1 MIKIRSLGG
10 SGEDSRNCFLLET
23 SNHTFLLDCGV
34 RREIADISRVYPSL
48 TPEIALKLDAVLLSH
63 AHEDHTAA
71 LPYLYELGYRGKIY
85 AHEETIR
92 STPAFLHK
100 WTDYVKKNGGILPY
114 DEDNIERLSFEK
126 IEHFPYEISY
136 GKNGHMVGGLWYL
149 FSSGDKRILYTGDYT
164 DDSLL
169 LKTDPL
175 PKADVLIIDSAYASR
190 HLKQNEQY
198 HTLYELAEK
207 TVFKG
212 GCLFLPVPAN
222 GRGIDMME
230 YLKHYDLPLYAESVI
245 PVNAEKLFGR
255 TEWLRDYERSD
266 RQVIRVDDGNRREIL
281 ENGPCGIFLF
291 PDGMMTAPVSG
302 QYYEA
307 GKTRADSLLIISGH
321 TAKGTLGNDLL
332 QESFRKEHGVSMSVL
347 PLTIKVHNDEEDVLR
362 LVKETQAGKVLLFH
376 SKKERCISLM
386 QRLSNIGIECIAEP
400 GKELIIEE

>member
-1 MIKIRSLGG
+1 MIRIRSLGG

-23 SNHTFLLDCGV
+23 SEHCFLLDCGV

-48 TPEIALKLDAVLLSH
+48 TREIALKLDAVLLSH

-92 STPAFLHK
+92 STPPFLRK
-100 WTDYVKKNGGILPY
+100 WTNYVKENGGVLPY
-114 DEDNIERLSFEK
+114 DEENIDKLSFEK
-126 IEHFPYEISY
+126 IENFPYKISY
-136 GKNGHMVGGLWYL
+136 GKNGHMIGGLWYL
-149 FSSGDKRILYTGDYT
+149 FPYDNKRILYTGDYT

-175 PKADVLIIDSAYASR
+175 PEADVLIIDSAYASR
-190 HLKQNEQY
+190 HLDQNEQY
-198 HTLYELAEK
+198 HALYELAEK
-207 TVFKG
+207 TVSKG

-230 YLKHYDLPLYAESVI
+230 YLKHYDLPIYAEAVI
-245 PVNAEKLFGR
+245 LKNAEKLFTR
-255 TEWLRDYERSD
+255 TVWLKGYERSNKK
-266 RQVIRVDDGNRREIL
+266 VISVDDENRREIL
-281 ENGPCGIFLF
+281 ENDPCGIFLF
-291 PDGMMTAPVSG
+291 PDGMMTSSVSA

-307 GKTRADSLLIISGH
+307 GKYRADSLLIISGH

-332 QESFRKEHGVSMSVL
+332 QETYRKEHSVSMEVL

-362 LVKETQAGKVLLFH
+362 LVEKTQAEKALLFH
-376 SKKERCISLM
+376 SKKEGCASLI
-386 QRLSNIGIECIAEP
+386 QRLTDKGIECIAELD
-400 GKELIIEE
+400 KELII